1 MTNFLEHLIEDPGCL
16 YIYNRDFSIYGLP
29 SKERYTIVVKDD
41 FLFPE
46 EFSDEYFDNSEKYQ
60 ILYLQEW
67 FDCVLNGK
75 LIGWECACLN
85 KKYIIKEHVKL
96 LMTTN
101 PIQLRKDIDSMYK
114 VAHLSSAKSNE
125 IFYNLIRA
133 IRFSIQIIQ
142 NHKIVN
148 YKDGLEDVG
157 AIESAESIDEIWQII
172 DKSYTELKSLTDGM
186 IKQQILKK
194 ANKCKNTE

>member
-1 MTNFLEHLIEDPGCL
+1 MTSFLDYLKESPDCL

-29 SKERYTIVVKDD
+29 SKERYTIIVKDGWIC
-41 FLFPE
+41 PE
-46 EFSDEYFDNSEKYQ
+46 EYLDHDESIYQ
-60 ILYLQEW
+60 IYGLREW
-67 FDCVLNGK
+67 FDHVLNGR

-85 KKYIIKEHVKL
+85 KKYVIKEHVKL
-96 LMTTN
+96 MMTTN
-101 PIQLRKDIDSMYK
+101 PVQLRKEVNSFYNT
-114 VAHLSSAKSNE
+114 VHFSVLKSNQMLYE
-125 IFYNLIRA
+125 LIRN

-157 AIESAESIDEIWQII
+157 AIKSAESVDEIWQII

-186 IKQQILKK
+186 IKQEILKK
-194 ANKCKNTE
+194 ANATNI

>member
-1 MTNFLEHLIEDPGCL
+1 MNSFIDYLKESPDCL

-29 SKERYTIVVKDD
+29 SKQRYTVVVKDD
-41 FLFPE
+41 WICP
-46 EFSDEYFDNSEKYQ
+46 EKYSEESENGFE
-60 ILYLQEW
+60 IYTLQEW

-85 KKYIIKEHVKL
+85 KKYVLKEHVKL

-101 PIQLRKDIDSMYK
+101 PIQLRKDIDFEYK
-114 VAHLSSAKSNE
+114 TVYLSTITSNE
-125 IFYNLIRA
+125 MFNKLNRD

-157 AIESAESIDEIWQII
+157 AIKSAESVDEIWQII

-186 IKQQILKK
+186 IKQEILKK
-194 ANKCKNTE
+194 AEKCKNIE

>member
-1 MTNFLEHLIEDPGCL
+1 MTNFLDYLKESPDCL

-29 SKERYTIVVKDD
+29 SKERYTIVVKDN

-60 ILYLQEW
+60 IFYLQEW

-96 LMTTN
+96 MMTTN
-101 PIQLRKDIDSMYK
+101 PIQLRKDIDSIYK
-114 VAHLSSAKSNE
+114 VVHLSSMKSNE
-125 IFYNLIRA
+125 AFYKLIRA

-148 YKDGLEDVG
+148 YKDGLDDYK
-157 AIESAESIDEIWQII
+157 AIQSADSDDEIWQII
-172 DKSYTELKSLTDGM
+172 DKSYEELKSLTDGM
-186 IKQQILKK
+186 IKQEILKK
-194 ANKCKNTE
+194 ANAANV